1 MDPGRVKGRAKQ
13 AAEGRAELHSGCLA
27 TGGKDAPFPPQ
38 YYMERVWD
46 VGNTHSMDV
55 LGRKLLNFNKLSG
68 AHINCETK
76 VIVLFG

>member
-1 MDPGRVKGRAKQ
+1 M
-13 AAEGRAELHSGCLA
+13 LHDSGSFLILA
-27 TGGKDAPFPPQ
+27 QGVNDR
-38 YYMERVWD
+38 MVERVWD

-68 AHINCETK
+68 AHINCETE